1 MGIFCVLVNVRV
13 NGHIFTVEKSF
24 IYFIDPILG
33 HTVYQFLKKPDF
45 SDFTVSGFGLPM
57 GHRFWKYIS
66 LELQWR
72 QSRHFVLVGI
82 LAEKRY
88 LYKC

>member
-66 LELQWR
+66 LCWSNSYFMANAWGRHEL
-72 QSRHFVLVGI
+72 
-82 LAEKRY
+82 
-88 LYKC
+88 